1 MDFLTSIQRTSRRLT
16 DTVSNTLD
24 DLLDDNE
31 NKRQQPGCELAA
43 GKAVASGAL
52 LAGPAI
58 DRLAG
63 RRKLRALG
71 LPPLLMALTLGA
83 DRRAS

>member
-1 MDFLTSIQRTSRRLT
+1 MDFLTSLQRTSRRLT

-43 GKAVASGAL
+43 GAAVARGAL
-52 LAGPAI
+52 LAGPLEKRSDWLGHFNVRRVTVLPAAAL
-58 DRLAG
+58 RG
-63 RRKLRALG
+63 RV
-71 LPPLLMALTLGA
+71 
-83 DRRAS
+83 